1 MSVPYPPND
10 PNQPPAQPYGTVPP
24 APSPE
29 VPAPP
34 VPPAQ
39 PADQY
44 GPPPVAPYQAGPYT
58 PPPGA
63 PYGQPAPQ
71 AANPFNMPNITASEA
86 KAEAKSFIARMMDVS
101 FSSYVTP
108 SIAKF
113 VYIVI
118 IIAAA
123 LYWLGDIISS
133 FGYNVFYGLQSII
146 LGGVRALLMVIIARV
161 ALEVALAIIRTSI
174 NSNKD

>member
-10 PNQPPAQPYGTVPP
+10 PNQPPVQPYGTVPP

-29 VPAPP
+29 VP

-39 PADQY
+39 PAGQY
-44 GPPPVAPYQAGPYT
+44 GPPPVAPPYQAGPYE
-58 PPPGA
+58 PPPGVT
-63 PYGQPAPQ
+63 YSQPAPQ
-71 AANPFNMPNITASEA
+71 PGNPFNMPNITASEA
-86 KAEAKSFIARMMDVS
+86 KAEAKSFVARMMDVS

-133 FGYNVFYGLQSII
+133 FGYSVFYGLQSII

-161 ALEVALAIIRTSI
+161 ALEVALAIIRTSV
-174 NSNKD
+174 NSSKN